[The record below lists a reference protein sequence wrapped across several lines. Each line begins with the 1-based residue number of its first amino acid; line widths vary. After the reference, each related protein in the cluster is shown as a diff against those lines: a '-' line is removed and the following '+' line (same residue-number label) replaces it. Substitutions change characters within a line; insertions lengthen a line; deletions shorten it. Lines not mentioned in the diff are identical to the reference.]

1 MSPKHF
7 FFSPERHP
15 GASNLDSRTGGEA
28 ITVIAN
34 RPSDPDSQE
43 VFVGISMDYSSADK
57 GEAWAAVDANEVRDA
72 IDRAV
77 GKREE
82 AAAAKPYRP
91 IDRDR
96 LLRHIE
102 DLEATLT
109 RRNERHGR
117 DQERIR
123 ELEAEVFTLR
133 EIKDS
138 YEEPKTAREYLQ
150 LAWEAATVPEDGTI
164 HEREAFIVKS
174 PSDATPTIYEGHGC
188 SYTARPHGDYE
199 RRLLDPR
206 VEPAADEKRRAEYE
220 AQGLEGW
227 EIELLLSHD
236 RG

>member
-7 FFSPERHP
+7 FFSPEHHP
-15 GASNLDSRTGGEA
+15 GASNLDSLTGGEA
-28 ITVIAN
+28 ITVMAN

-77 GKREE
+77 GNGARLYP
-82 AAAAKPYRP
+82 ARH
-91 IDRDR
+91 RDR
-96 LLRHIE
+96 HLRHIE
-102 DLEATLT
+102 DVEASLT
-109 RRNERHGR
+109 RRNERHER

-138 YEEPKTAREYLQ
+138 YEEPKTAREHLK
-150 LAWEAATVPEDGTI
+150 LAWEAAIAPEDGTI
-164 HEREAFIVKS
+164 HAGEEYVLQGISGRVEGPLRASVDWRS
-174 PSDATPTIYEGHGC
+174 VTPLG
-188 SYTARPHGDYE
+188 PE
-199 RRLLDPR
+199 RRLLEPR
-206 VEPAADEKRRAEYE
+206 VEPAVEARRQAIIDEHE
-220 AQGLEGW
+220 LEDW